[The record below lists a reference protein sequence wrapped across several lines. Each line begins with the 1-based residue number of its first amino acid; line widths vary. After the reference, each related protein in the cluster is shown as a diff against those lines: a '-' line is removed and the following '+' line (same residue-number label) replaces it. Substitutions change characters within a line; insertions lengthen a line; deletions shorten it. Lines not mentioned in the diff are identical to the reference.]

1 MSLSKKSQPMPEILR
16 LTKQMLLVVSLL
28 LSLSAHCATSLP
40 QGVNTLEQI
49 ASKNTISLG
58 YQDDAFPFSYLEGKS
73 PTGYSIDIC
82 KNIVSAL
89 KTKLQL
95 KNLKIEWVKANSA
108 SQFVLIKKHMAD
120 IMCIPAFYS
129 KSRHNLSEF
138 SLPFYFSSTRYM
150 MRKNEYNNALEEL
163 SGHSV
168 LVKSGTVY
176 VDQLQKINAAN
187 ALNINIELDTNNTI
201 AFHEIQS
208 GEYSALI
215 SSTVLLK
222 GMIAQAENP
231 EDYKLSNIALSDPLP
246 AGLLI
251 PLHDKEFKEFVDSTL
266 SSLITSNEFTVLY
279 TKWFQSPI
287 PPKAINLNI
296 PMSDNL
302 KALTAAKK
310 KISFDYEK
318 YN

>member
-1 MSLSKKSQPMPEILR
+1 MSDILR
-16 LTKQMLLVVSLL
+16 QAKRMLMAVALL
-28 LSLSAHCATSLP
+28 MVGATPCLAGT
-40 QGVNTLEQI
+40 QLQLHTLEQI
-49 ASKNTISLG
+49 ATTKTITLG
-58 YQDDAFPFSYLEGKS
+58 YQDDAFPFSWQNGNR

-82 KNIVSAL
+82 NSIVSAL

-95 KNLKIEWVKANSA
+95 KKLNVKWVKANSA
-108 SQFVLIKKHMAD
+108 SQFVLIKNHMAD

-129 KSRHNLSEF
+129 KSRHTISEF
-138 SLPFYFSSTRYM
+138 SLPFYFSSTRFV
-150 MRKNEYNNALEEL
+150 MRKNESNDSLAEL

-168 LVKSGTVY
+168 LVKSGTIY
-176 VDQLQKINAAN
+176 VEQLQKVNAAN
-187 ALNINIELDTNNTI
+187 DLDINIQLDTNNIT
-201 AFHEIQS
+201 AFNELKN

-222 GMIAQAENP
+222 GMIAQTPNP
-231 EDYKLSNIALSDPLP
+231 EDYKLSNIALSAPLP
-246 AGLLI
+246 AGLLL
-251 PLHDKEFKEFVDSTL
+251 PLHDKEFKEFVDATL
-266 SSLITSNEFTVLY
+266 SSLMTSNEFTALY
-279 TKWFQSPI
+279 NKWFLSPI
-287 PPKAINLNI
+287 APQAINLNI

>member
-1 MSLSKKSQPMPEILR
+1 MSDILR
-16 LTKQMLLVVSLL
+16 ITTRVLLAVFLLIAYCTRCTAASPPSLH
-28 LSLSAHCATSLP
+28 A
-40 QGVNTLEQI
+40 LEKI
-49 ASKNTISLG
+49 ASTQTVILG
-58 YQDDAFPFSYLEGKS
+58 YQDDAFPFSWQDGND
-73 PTGYSIDIC
+73 PAGYSIDIC

-95 KNLKIEWVKANSA
+95 KKLNIEWVKANSA
-108 SQFVLIKKHMAD
+108 SQFVLMKNHMAD

-129 KSRHNLSEF
+129 KSRHSISEF
-138 SLPFYFSSTRYM
+138 SLPFYFSSTRYV
-150 MRKNEYNNALEEL
+150 MRKNDISNHLGEL

-168 LVKSGTVY
+168 LVKSGTIY
-176 VDQLQKINAAN
+176 VEQLQKINTAN
-187 ALNINIELDTNNTI
+187 ALDINIQLDTNNVA
-201 AFHEIQS
+201 AFNELKN

-222 GMIAQAENP
+222 GMIAQATNP
-231 EDYKLSNIALSDPLP
+231 EDYALSKIALSAPLP
-246 AGLLI
+246 AGLLL

-266 SSLITSNEFTVLY
+266 SSLMTSKEFTALY

-287 PPKAINLNI
+287 PPGTINLNI

>member
-1 MSLSKKSQPMPEILR
+1 
-16 LTKQMLLVVSLL
+16 
-28 LSLSAHCATSLP
+28 
-40 QGVNTLEQI
+40 
-49 ASKNTISLG
+49 
-58 YQDDAFPFSYLEGKS
+58 
-73 PTGYSIDIC
+73 
-82 KNIVSAL
+82 
-89 KTKLQL
+89 
-95 KNLKIEWVKANSA
+95 
-108 SQFVLIKKHMAD
+108 
-120 IMCIPAFYS
+120 
-129 KSRHNLSEF
+129 
-138 SLPFYFSSTRYM
+138 
-150 MRKNEYNNALEEL
+150 
-163 SGHSV
+163 
-168 LVKSGTVY
+168 
-176 VDQLQKINAAN
+176 
-187 ALNINIELDTNNTI
+187 
-201 AFHEIQS
+201 
-208 GEYSALI
+208 
-215 SSTVLLK
+215 
-222 GMIAQAENP
+222 MIAQAENP

>member
-1 MSLSKKSQPMPEILR
+1 MMR
-16 LTKQMLLVVSLL
+16 
-28 LSLSAHCATSLP
+28 
-40 QGVNTLEQI
+40 
-49 ASKNTISLG
+49 
-58 YQDDAFPFSYLEGKS
+58 FPFSWQNGNT
-73 PTGYSIDIC
+73 PAGYSIDIC
-82 KNIVSAL
+82 NSIVSAL

-95 KNLKIEWVKANSA
+95 KNLKIEWIKANSA
-108 SQFVLIKKHMAD
+108 SQFVLIKNHMAD

-129 KSRHNLSEF
+129 QSRHSMSEF
-138 SLPFYFSSTRYM
+138 SLPFYFSSTRFV
-150 MRKNEYNNALEEL
+150 MRKSESNDNLAEL

-168 LVKSGTVY
+168 LVKSGTIY
-176 VDQLQKINAAN
+176 VEQLQKVNAAN
-187 ALNINIELDTNNTI
+187 DLDINIQLDTNNIT
-201 AFHEIQS
+201 AFNELKN

-222 GMIAQAENP
+222 GMIAQTPNP
-231 EDYKLSNIALSDPLP
+231 EDYALSDIALSAPLP
-246 AGLLI
+246 AGLLL
-251 PLHDKEFKEFVDSTL
+251 PLHDKEFKEFVDDAL
-266 SSLITSNEFTVLY
+266 SSLMTSNEFTALY
-279 TKWFQSPI
+279 NKWFQSPI

>member
-1 MSLSKKSQPMPEILR
+1 MSDILR
-16 LTKQMLLVVSLL
+16 LAKRILL
-28 LSLSAHCATSLP
+28 CASVLMAWATPCLAGTP
-40 QGVNTLEQI
+40 LQLHTLEQI
-49 ASKNTISLG
+49 ASKQTITLG
-58 YQDDAFPFSYLEGKS
+58 YQDDAFPFSWQNGNA
-73 PTGYSIDIC
+73 PAGYSIDIC
-82 KNIVSAL
+82 NSIVRAL

-95 KNLKIEWVKANSA
+95 KNLKVKWVLANSA
-108 SQFVLIKKHMAD
+108 SQFVLIKNHMAD

-129 KSRHNLSEF
+129 QSRHSISEF
-138 SLPFYFSSTRYM
+138 SLPFYFSSTRFV
-150 MRKNEYNNALEEL
+150 MRKNESNDNLAEL

-168 LVKSGTVY
+168 LVKSGTIY
-176 VDQLQKINAAN
+176 VEQLQKVNAAN
-187 ALNINIELDTNNTI
+187 DLNINIHLNTNNIT
-201 AFHEIQS
+201 AFNELKN

-222 GMIAQAENP
+222 GMIAQTPTP
-231 EDYKLSNIALSDPLP
+231 EDYALSDIALSAPLP
-246 AGLLI
+246 AGLLL

-266 SSLITSNEFTVLY
+266 SSLITSNDFTALY
-279 TKWFQSPI
+279 NKWFQSPI

-302 KALTAAKK
+302 KALMSAKK

>member
-1 MSLSKKSQPMPEILR
+1 MSDIFRTAKHILI
-16 LTKQMLLVVSLL
+16 
-28 LSLSAHCATSLP
+28 AACALIIVCARCAAEVQQTD
-40 QGVNTLEQI
+40 TLAKI
-49 ASKNTISLG
+49 ASTNTITLG
-58 YQDDAFPFSYLEGKS
+58 YQDDAFPFSWQDENA
-73 PTGYSIDIC
+73 PAGYSIDIC
-82 KNIVSAL
+82 KNIVNAL

-95 KNLKIEWVKANSA
+95 KNLKVEWVKANTA
-108 SQFVLIKKHMAD
+108 SQFVLIKNHMAD

-129 KSRHNLSEF
+129 QHRHNSSEF
-138 SLPFYFSSTRYM
+138 SLPFYFSSTRYLV
-150 MRKNEYNNALEEL
+150 RKSEGNDNLQEL

-168 LVKSGTVY
+168 LVKSGTIY
-176 VDQLQKINAAN
+176 VEQLQRINATN
-187 ALNINIELDTNNTI
+187 ALELNIHLDNNNITAFNELQN
-201 AFHEIQS
+201 

-222 GMIAQAENP
+222 GMIAQTPNP
-231 EDYKLSNIALSDPLP
+231 ENYELSDLALSAPLP

-251 PLHDKEFKEFVDSTL
+251 PLNDRNFKEFIDSTL
-266 SSLITSNEFTVLY
+266 SSLLTGHEFILLY
-279 TKWFQSPI
+279 NKWFLSPV
-287 PPKAINLNI
+287 PSKSINLNI